1 MLFRSAFVVVF
12 LKSAVG
18 MTEGRILLVTS
29 AAFIG
34 GLCSLGFLGPR
45 MDRVGSKPI
54 ITASLLVWFGI
65 VAAWVML
72 AAHVWPTPFWAALA
86 LQFLMGLATS
96 LLGLAN
102 TRLAMAI
109 VPTMGRDHFFALF
122 SVVGSLVLGLS
133 PILWGLM
140 IDALSRVHH
149 VWHGFEVNAFSLF
162 FAAVAVD
169 RKSTRLNSSHT

>member
-1 MLFRSAFVVVF
+1 
-12 LKSAVG
+12 
-18 MTEGRILLVTS
+18 
-29 AAFIG
+29 
-34 GLCSLGFLGPR
+34 

-162 FAAVAVD
+162 FAAVAVVFLIALMLC
-169 RKSTRLNSSHT
+169 RRLDEPEAAGLDAFLRDVIEQSPLRELSRLWARE